1 MSKKILSLAAA
12 LLIAT
17 GCIFS
22 NGLSLN
28 SIGTRSLGM
37 GGSFVGLANDYTAIY
52 WNPAGI
58 GQLKGNYIGLFSTDV
73 IPIGTL
79 KIPVLGIDTK
89 TKVNHYISPNLM
101 GYLSFE
107 PAKDF
112 TFALG
117 VYVPAGLG
125 SEWNGKDLVKMSNG
139 TPVEWMSKIAV
150 VDISP
155 AVAYK
160 VSENLSVGAA
170 FNIFY
175 GMFDLKKPAAMKSPQ
190 NGQTYVFQFSESST
204 GLGYGVTLGAH
215 YKVNEMISLGASFRT
230 KTAVSMDGTAKNPGM
245 AAVGMASESKFSRD
259 VAWPMW
265 VSGGVAVRPVENWV
279 ITADA
284 QYSQWSKS
292 EDQFVANYDDAKWQA
307 ALSGAKQNVFTLGWK
322 DATQIRFG
330 TEYQINNSFTVRGG
344 YYIDPAPAP
353 DETYNILF
361 PSISYN
367 AVSVGASYKVASLTF
382 DLGYEYL
389 IGKDR
394 DINLQ
399 LGNGVALPATSGMN
413 IQGISFGVG
422 YGF

>member
-1 MSKKILSLAAA
+1 MSRKVLSLAAA
-12 LLIAT
+12 LLFAT
-17 GCIFS
+17 SCVFS

-37 GGSFVGLANDYTAIY
+37 GGSFIGLANDYTAIY

-58 GQLKGNYIGLFSTDV
+58 SQLKGNYIGLFSTDV
-73 IPIGTL
+73 IPTGSY
-79 KIPVLGIDTK
+79 KIDALGIDAKMK
-89 TKVNHYISPNLM
+89 TNHYISPNLM
-101 GYLSFE
+101 GYVSFE

-125 SEWNGKDLVKMSNG
+125 SEWDGKDLAKLTGG
-139 TPVEWMSKIAV
+139 TALDWMSKIAV

-155 AVAYK
+155 AVSYK
-160 VSENLSVGAA
+160 VNENLSVGAA
-170 FNIFY
+170 LNIFY
-175 GMFDLKKPAAMKSPQ
+175 GMFDMKKPAGMLGPDQKVH
-190 NGQTYVFQFSESST
+190 YFQFTETSD

-230 KTAVSMDGTAKNPGM
+230 KTAVSMSGTATNPAF
-245 AAVGMASESKFSRD
+245 AALGSTESKFSRD

-265 VSGGVAVRPVENWV
+265 IGGGVAVRPMENWV

-292 EDQFVANYDDAKWQA
+292 EDQFTATYDNANWQA
-307 ALSGAKQNVFTLGWK
+307 AMVSAKANVFDLKWK

-330 TEYQINNSFTVRGG
+330 TEYQINNSFAVRGG

-367 AVSVGASYKVASLTF
+367 AVSVGASYKVSNLTF
-382 DLGYEYL
+382 DLGLEYL
-389 IGKDR
+389 AGKERTIGPFV
-394 DINLQ
+394 N
-399 LGNGVALPATSGMN
+399 SMN
-413 IQGISFGVG
+413 ITGLSFGVG